1 MAFDSVKT
9 PYGKAHRVLGG
20 SLTYFSIAASYF
32 TDVAVV
38 AVVGED
44 FTDEHF
50 AAFREKGIDTR
61 QVNRVAGKS
70 FYWAGEYN
78 ENLNERTT
86 LATELNVFA
95 DFRPD
100 ILPAYRRHPYLFLG
114 NIEPEL
120 QIHVLDQMEQ
130 PKLVALDTMNYWIES
145 RPEALAEVLRRVD
158 VLLINDEEAR
168 MLSGHYNLVQ
178 AAEAVQAMGPD
189 VLIIKRGEHGATVF
203 MPGEYFLVPAYPLRE
218 LSDPTGAGDCFAG
231 GFMGYLAGKDA
242 RSNAEIRQATIY
254 GTIMA
259 SFDVEKFSVDG
270 IRSLT
275 FPEIQARYEEF
286 LAMTGVHGKS

>member
-1 MAFDSVKT
+1 
-9 PYGKAHRVLGG
+9 
-20 SLTYFSIAASYF
+20 
-32 TDVAVV
+32 
-38 AVVGED
+38 
-44 FTDEHF
+44 
-50 AAFREKGIDTR
+50 
-61 QVNRVAGKS
+61 VNRVAGKS
-70 FYWAGEYN
+70 FFWAGEYN

-95 DFRPD
+95 DFRPE
-100 ILPAYRRHPYLFLG
+100 ILPDYRRHPYLFLG

-120 QIHVLDQMEQ
+120 QLHVLDQMDQ
-130 PKLVALDTMNYWIES
+130 PKLVALDTMNYWIET

-158 VLLINDEEAR
+158 ILLINDEEAR
-168 MLSGHYNLVQ
+168 MLSGKYNLIQ
-178 AAEAVQAMGPD
+178 AAEAVQAMGPE

-203 MPGEYFLVPAYPLRE
+203 MPGEYFLVPAFPLRE

-242 RSNAEIRQATIY
+242 KSNDEIRQATIY
-254 GTIMA
+254 GTVMA

-275 FPEIQARYEEF
+275 FPEIQARRDNF
-286 LAMTGVHGKS
+286 LAMTGLRNK